1 MQLLFFGIFLILLF
15 GTCYPKENLPF
26 VVEDGPYGGNGGGL
40 IYTYLLNYFN
50 IHVDLSVLT
59 VLPVVRAMHNEG
71 PMSAILVDGV
81 PVADFFS
88 LWTKLMGSLT
98 N

>member
-40 IYTYLLNYFN
+40 IYIPT
-50 IHVDLSVLT
+50 
-59 VLPVVRAMHNEG
+59 
-71 PMSAILVDGV
+71 
-81 PVADFFS
+81 
-88 LWTKLMGSLT
+88 
-98 N
+98 